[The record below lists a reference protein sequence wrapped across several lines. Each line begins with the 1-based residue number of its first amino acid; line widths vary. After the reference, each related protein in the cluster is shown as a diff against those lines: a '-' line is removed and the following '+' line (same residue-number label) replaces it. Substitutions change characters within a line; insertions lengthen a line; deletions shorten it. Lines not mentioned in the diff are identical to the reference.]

1 MNRRDFL
8 ARSSAALAAGTAAL
22 PVLAE
27 AGTAAPAAASAPL
40 SNPAERDAAFRA
52 RLARDRRMLG
62 WRSAPTGGLSQQPR
76 LEGRWPAG
84 LKGSFYRNGPGLHDR
99 AGQRYGHWFDG
110 DGLIQHWQLDDSGAA
125 RFQARFVGTPK
136 FQTEQ
141 EAGRFLYP
149 AGGGGMASE
158 RAMSGPDTI
167 NPANTNLLTLA
178 DGGLWA
184 LWEGGSASRVDA
196 GTLDFGGFVTLA
208 RELRGAPFSAHPRKG
223 ADGRIWNLG
232 SMGTQLALYRLSP
245 TGGLEASR
253 MHTIAPTGMVHD
265 FILTS
270 RSVVVV
276 LPSTRL
282 GDGDGFFARVRP
294 APAEPIQVLVFD
306 RETLALTRRAELPA
320 GYVFHFG
327 NGWEEADGTIR
338 FDMVH
343 SANTDQVQHLRAPM
357 QGEMPPDDQSRSL
370 LVTIAPSGATSL
382 ARLVAEVEFPTINP
396 RRTTTR
402 NRYLYMAARDGADA
416 DWFDAVA
423 KVDLERGGVTHAR
436 YGRGWMAEEH
446 LFVPRP
452 GATREDD
459 GWLVGTALHLPGA
472 RTALTVFDATRPS
485 EGPLARLWL
494 DTALPLAFHSQFVA
508 GA

>member
-8 ARSSAALAAGTAAL
+8 TGTSAALAAS
-22 PVLAE
+22 
-27 AGTAAPAAASAPL
+27 AAATPLLAQSAAAARTNPL

-62 WRSAPTGGLSQQPR
+62 WRSAPTAGLAQQPR

-110 DGLIQHWQLDDSGAA
+110 DGLIQHWRLDDSGAA
-125 RFQARFVGTPK
+125 RFQARFVPTPK
-136 FQTEQ
+136 FQAEQ
-141 EAGRFLYP
+141 EAGQFLYP
-149 AGGGGMASE
+149 AGGGGMPVQ

-196 GTLDFGGFVTLA
+196 STLDFGGFVALS

-232 SMGTQLALYRLSP
+232 SMGNQLALYRLSP
-245 TGGLEASR
+245 NGALEASR
-253 MHTIAPTGMVHD
+253 MHRIAPTGLVHD
-265 FILTS
+265 FILTE

-282 GDGDGFFARVRP
+282 ANEGDGYFARVRA
-294 APAEPIQVLVFD
+294 APGAPIEVLVFD
-306 RETLALTRRAELPA
+306 RETLDLTRRAELPP

-327 NGWEEADGTIR
+327 NGWEDADGTIR

-343 SANTDQVQHLRAPM
+343 SARADQLQHLRAPM
-357 QGEMPPDDQSRSL
+357 QGELPPDDEARSL
-370 LVTIAPSGATSL
+370 LVTIAPSGAVNLT
-382 ARLVAEVEFPTINP
+382 RLVAEVEFPTINP
-396 RRTTTR
+396 RRTTVR
-402 NRYLYMAARDGADA
+402 NRYLYMAARGTADA

-423 KVDLERGGVTHAR
+423 KVDLERGGVTYAR

-446 LFVPRP
+446 LFVARP

-459 GWLVGTALHLPGA
+459 GWLVGTALHLPSE
-472 RTALTVFDATRPS
+472 RTALTVFDATRPT

-494 DTALPLAFHSQFVA
+494 DTALPLAFHSQFVLA
-508 GA
+508 